1 MTRDNLDRERRLE
14 AISLADEAVLTSIA
28 DQLLE
33 STEVQISRGPTVGLL
48 MVRVEEPSVRLPFN
62 FAEVTVSEAEVVT
75 GGQRGYAMVMG
86 RAPAKALAGA
96 IIDGALEAGHPD
108 SDQIELVLRSAL
120 ASESE
125 RIAAEW
131 ARVAPTTVKFEEM
144 AP

>member
-1 MTRDNLDRERRLE
+1 MTRGILDRERRLE

-28 DQLLE
+28 DELLE

-62 FAEVTVSEAEVVT
+62 FAEVTVSEAEVLA

-86 RAPAKALAGA
+86 RAPEKALAGA
-96 IIDGALEAGHPD
+96 IIDGALEAGHPA
-108 SDQIELVLRSAL
+108 SGAIEQVLNSAL
-120 ASESE
+120 ARESA
-125 RIAAEW
+125 RLAREW